1 MVNQCWLRGMI
12 INWLGVRKSSKL
24 VSRKLEGWK
33 GGKIGRQ
40 EAEDRRPEEKD
51 FKSSGFLH
59 LYSKC
64 PDK

>member
-33 GGKIGRQ
+33 GVGKKKEGRKP
-40 EAEDRRPEEKD
+40 EDQRVTESRPALV
-51 FKSSGFLH
+51 FPVQLSN
-59 LYSKC
+59 
-64 PDK
+64 

>member
-33 GGKIGRQ
+33 GVGKKKEGRKP
-40 EAEDRRPEEKD
+40 EAGRER
-51 FKSSGFLH
+51 F
-59 LYSKC
+59 
-64 PDK
+64 